1 MKKLISI
8 SDDKNSIEVYEYDD
22 NSDVAITIFSDDGV
36 SGSGI
41 RLGPIDTFALAKALT
56 SN

>member
-1 MKKLISI
+1 MKKLTSI
-8 SDDKNSIEVYEYDD
+8 SDDKNTIEVYEYD
-22 NSDVAITIFSDDGV
+22 NGDVAITIFSDDGV
-36 SGSGI
+36 NGSGI